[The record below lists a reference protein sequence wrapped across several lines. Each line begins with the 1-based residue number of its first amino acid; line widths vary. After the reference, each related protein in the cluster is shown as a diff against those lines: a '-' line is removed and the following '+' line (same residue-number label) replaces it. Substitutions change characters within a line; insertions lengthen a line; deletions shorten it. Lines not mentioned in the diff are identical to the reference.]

1 MQCRHFNIYQTHRH
15 NSLGLFTVSL
25 GIFLRAI
32 INTKRPFTEGF
43 GHQITG
49 EIICQLLYVFF
60 SSSRNQEG
68 GERGLASD
76 LSWLL
81 AARHYAIPY
90 KSREVSQTYAMVR
103 VAGVSFFLSSF
114 LSLSLSR
121 LLFLVPWTHRS
132 LERTNVI
139 FRHIYGFL
147 NIFAPPS
154 LDLCFGCWYT
164 PGGKSFTGQL
174 TLSGLSF
181 NPFHHHI
188 NKH

>member
-103 VAGVSFFLSSF
+103 VAGVFLFSLF
-114 LSLSLSR
+114 VPFSLSFYIT
-121 LLFLVPWTHRS
+121 LLTAMKTSVIRKDECDFQRHLRTLKYICSAFIRPVLWLLVHTWR
-132 LERTNVI
+132 
-139 FRHIYGFL
+139 
-147 NIFAPPS
+147 
-154 LDLCFGCWYT
+154 
-164 PGGKSFTGQL
+164 
-174 TLSGLSF
+174 
-181 NPFHHHI
+181 
-188 NKH
+188 